1 MESTAAVRTIHFTC
15 IGRGH
20 GAPCLPATR
29 EFWEMMRREPWLKQM
44 CERIEK
50 GDDELKHRLPVWTPS
65 CAEFKNNHRAA
76 ADALKPLNRL
86 MMDFDEKGH
95 TEEICEKL
103 KDAAQPDIRGMW
115 ILLIEESARRGTHV
129 LVELPAGMDAETAQQ
144 IMKEVT
150 GYEPDRQV
158 KGVDRCIYMVPEDHT
173 KFVSERLFRPPLT
186 PPVGGGLIANAGPE
200 RSGAFLG
207 QADSSGAFVMRQ
219 QDNNGICNAVG
230 IANPHITSSR
240 ITNSAEQ
247 VAGAAAE
254 QGTPQCHLERSR
266 EISPCAS
273 LSRDD
278 RENGRGVL
286 PLSRGSQRG
295 SEQAFES
302 AADQTTPNPSYSG
315 GECNV
320 PTSFEGIPYSTI
332 IAEYW
337 RKTGGE
343 PPIGKRNT
351 RLHQLA
357 ANLRAI
363 CDNNE
368 EWLLEVMPRF
378 ELKEQEMRSIIHS
391 ACKEPTKGSKIID
404 TIVDFLGGRG
414 GAEVRRCEDTS
425 EDESN
430 LAPTYLRTHVLPKLP
445 IGLKESLV
453 GVPASMHM
461 PVLCGVMP
469 ICGAY
474 ADQVEV
480 EYCDG
485 NMQRLGLM
493 AIIRGEQASNKSVV
507 KNAIDVWKRQFDE
520 EDALARKREE
530 EWKERKKGRKAN
542 EKAPDDP
549 HVLIRQVPVTVSCST
564 LLKRFKN
571 SGGHTLFSFGE
582 ELDTLRKT
590 NGAGS
595 WSSKYDIYRLAF
607 DRGEWGQDYNSDAAE
622 SGVVNVAYNWT
633 MLGTNGALRKCFK
646 SDNIENGLSSRV
658 MLAEMPDSSFSKMPK
673 FKKRSAEDEARIQEA
688 VSRLRSYTGV
698 IDVPRLRKAIE
709 QWVEEKRVEAAKDID
724 HVKDT
729 YRKRAAVI
737 GFRCGVIF
745 HLLETSPIPSCR
757 RGNDTPATPHPIE
770 SCRRGNATPATPPP
784 IESCRRGNATPATP
798 PPTGGDRG
806 GLKKESK
813 ACIDFALLMAEYCLQ
828 QQIKAFG
835 EALESQFMDAR
846 DECVR
851 YGCNHSIFDQLA
863 PTFTMDDLRAL
874 KRGFCSEAGLR
885 KIISRWYRD
894 QWIEKTD
901 KTHWKKLSAEK

>member
-1 MESTAAVRTIHFTC
+1 MESAVIRTMKFTC
-15 IGRGH
+15 IGKGH
-20 GAPCLPATR
+20 GAPCIPATR
-29 EFWEMMRREPWLKQM
+29 EDWEQMRREPWLAEM
-44 CERIEK
+44 CARIEK

-65 CAEFKNNHRAA
+65 CAEFRGNHRAA

-95 TEEICEKL
+95 TDEIVERLNIKDETL
-103 KDAAQPDIRGMW
+103 KEAG
-115 ILLIEESARRGTHV
+115 LIPLMVEESARRGTHV
-129 LVELPAGMDAETAQQ
+129 LVELPTGMDAETAQQ

-150 GYEPDRQV
+150 GFEPDRQV

-173 KFVSERLFRPPLT
+173 KFVSERLFEPIVVNIGT
-186 PPVGGGLIANAGPE
+186 NYANLHE
-200 RSGAFLG
+200 FS
-207 QADSSGAFVMRQ
+207 
-219 QDNNGICNAVG
+219 DN
-230 IANPHITSSR
+230 
-240 ITNSAEQ
+240 
-247 VAGAAAE
+247 
-254 QGTPQCHLERSR
+254 
-266 EISPCAS
+266 PC
-273 LSRDD
+273 
-278 RENGRGVL
+278 
-286 PLSRGSQRG
+286 PKKFP
-295 SEQAFES
+295 SE
-302 AADQTTPNPSYSG
+302 
-315 GECNV
+315 
-320 PTSFEGIPYSTI
+320 FEGIPYSDI
-332 IAEYW
+332 IAEFW
-337 RKTGGE
+337 RRTGGE
-343 PPIGKRNT
+343 PPIGKRNM

-368 EWLLEVMPRF
+368 DWLLEVMPRF
-378 ELKEQEMRSIIHS
+378 ELSSQEMKSIIHS
-391 ACKEPTKGSKIID
+391 ACKEPTKGSRLMD
-404 TIVDFLGGRG
+404 QIVDALKGG
-414 GAEVRRCEDTS
+414 DFSTS
-425 EDESN
+425 LEMTEGVGTFS
-430 LAPTYLRTHVLPKLP
+430 PSKLP

-474 ADQVEV
+474 ADGVEV

-485 NMQRLGLM
+485 NVHRLGLM
-493 AIIRGEQASNKSVV
+493 TIIRGEQASNKSVV
-507 KNAIDVWKRQFDE
+507 KNAIDVWKRQFDD

-542 EKAPDDP
+542 EKAPEDP
-549 HVLIRQVPVTVSCST
+549 HVLIRMVPITVSCST

-571 SGGHTLFSFGE
+571 SNGHTLFSFGE

-622 SGVVNVAYNWT
+622 SGVVKVAYNWT

-688 VSRLRSYTGV
+688 VTRLRSFTGLV
-698 IDVPRLRKAIE
+698 DVPRLRKAIE
-709 QWVEEKRVEAAKDID
+709 QWVEEKRIEAAKDID
-724 HVKDT
+724 RVKDT

-745 HLLETSPIPSCR
+745 HLLDMGSR
-757 RGNDTPATPHPIE
+757 N
-770 SCRRGNATPATPPP
+770 
-784 IESCRRGNATPATP
+784 
-798 PPTGGDRG
+798 
-806 GLKKESK
+806 LKSQNSNLKESK
-813 ACIDFALLMAEYCLQ
+813 ACIDFAVTMAEYCLQ

-835 EALESQFMDAR
+835 EALESQFVDAR
-846 DECVR
+846 DECIR
-851 YGCNHSIFDQLA
+851 YGSNHSIFDQLA
-863 PTFTMDDLRAL
+863 PSFTMDDLRAL

-901 KTHWKKLSAEK
+901 KTHWKKLNATLTSSKSLTLDHSSKLDGSR